1 MRKTSRKLL
10 AVILAL
16 VVGVLV
22 SACAPREESG
32 NIRLGDIGWDES
44 QAIANL
50 TKILLEEDMG
60 YTVDIQRLESPPLL
74 FQAVGQ
80 GEIDAFQDVWLPNH
94 QAFLDEQEDQV
105 QLLDY
110 WYEGET
116 SFGIAVPTY
125 VDVTSLE
132 ELPNSNIDTIYG
144 IEPGTPMMDKINDR
158 VVPTYNLNQQ
168 IVEAGTQGMLSQV
181 DDLYKNQEP
190 FAFVAWTPHWMNRYY
205 EYRYLDDPEDAQ
217 EELNDPAQVTAVV
230 NSDFASRRPD
240 VVALLNAI
248 RLDEDELNE
257 IEDEARN
264 AGDDYEEGARRWLEN
279 NRDKAQ
285 SWVDEAKASQE

>member
-94 QAFLDEQEDQV
+94 QAFLDEQGDQV

-125 VDVTSLE
+125 LDVTSLD
-132 ELPNSNIDTIYG
+132 ELNDSNVDTIYG
-144 IEPGTPMMDKINDR
+144 IEPGTPG
-158 VVPTYNLNQQ
+158 L
-168 IVEAGTQGMLSQV
+168 
-181 DDLYKNQEP
+181 
-190 FAFVAWTPHWMNRYY
+190 
-205 EYRYLDDPEDAQ
+205 
-217 EELNDPAQVTAVV
+217 
-230 NSDFASRRPD
+230 
-240 VVALLNAI
+240 
-248 RLDEDELNE
+248 
-257 IEDEARN
+257 
-264 AGDDYEEGARRWLEN
+264 
-279 NRDKAQ
+279 
-285 SWVDEAKASQE
+285 